1 MNIALLVL
9 RLVPG
14 LLFMGHGLQ
23 KIVPAKL
30 SPPMLDAAGP
40 HATAGG
46 FEQMGLRP
54 GLPLALLAGASELG
68 GGFLIAS
75 GLLTPLGTALVSA
88 VMTVAILTVHLRNGI
103 WVTRGGL
110 EYPLLMLTTAY
121 VVSALGPGSLSINHW
136 AGLDNWHGIP
146 WNAPDAVR
154 AGAAVGV
161 GVVGGLL
168 ALAAGHLGGAVHPKA
183 PRPVDRP
190 LHT

>member
-1 MNIALLVL
+1 MNIGLLVL

-30 SPPMLDAAGP
+30 SPPLLDAAGP
-40 HATAGG
+40 QATAAA
-46 FEQMGLRP
+46 FEQRGLRL

-75 GLLTPLGTALVSA
+75 GLMTPPGTALLA
-88 VMTVAILTVHLRNGI
+88 AMMTVAILTVHLRNGI

-110 EYPLLMLTTAY
+110 EYPLLLLTTAY
-121 VVSALGPGSLSINHW
+121 VVSVLGPGSFSINHW
-136 AGLDNWHGIP
+136 AGLDNWHSIP
-146 WNAPDAVR
+146 WSAPDAVR

-168 ALAAGHLGGAVHPKA
+168 ALVAGHLGGAVHPRA

-190 LHT
+190 SHT